1 MLRKLL
7 MIVFGIL
14 LVLAA
19 GSCNLY
25 PLYMHQMMEKFN
37 LTLKEANLFGS
48 FINLGLWVA
57 FTMGLIYDK
66 FGPKISCI
74 IGAVLLSGSYA
85 VLHMIMN
92 SEIKSIGLFPLL
104 ILAIAM
110 GQGSALCYTTAVTTN
125 LKHFSSNNSSIVG
138 LLISNMA
145 ISPSIFT
152 TYRQALSQIRI
163 ANYFLMISV
172 FLGIIILLCG
182 WVFTNLKHIYSD
194 HEKLKD
200 YEKYKEKKIIR
211 LFVILN
217 ILILVIYTFG
227 VIFNN
232 LISAEGNKF
241 PNAIIYPCLQM
252 LNFLFII
259 FEKIGLWEKLFF
271 REFIDRQIR
280 KKLRLDS
287 SFIMTNYLNGNGL
300 QLGDGVGISRQVAN
314 VEINNRNN
322 ISQNNFERISKNDAG
337 QDIVEI
343 TCKIIEN
350 NNNPKLTQILEYTSP
365 GKDKE
370 SQFSTLKS
378 PLSYGSDSST
388 PCIPIKEKQDIS
400 IKTEESSSCNISR
413 ARISMNKPIRKN
425 SFDSGI
431 KVKCSGNYSNI
442 SLEQIHTS
450 EQKSTNKIDKIY
462 GNISLRDDMGRL
474 KIRSLFDITKNDS
487 NQEYNNF
494 NSGVREF
501 PKNENKFEKENFN
514 NKIENDGEDQGIS
527 EDIISPNKINSDL
540 ENYEQNQQ
548 HHDFSNSVNENNF
561 SKIND
566 LIIGNQETPQVREV
580 KLEARGGSLEPHEDS
595 LVLDPT
601 KNQSNQN
608 QENLNLLSLHN
619 QTEFSKFLF
628 LISTKEVYLLFTI
641 LILGIGS
648 VISNLNNVQ
657 FIITSISLVPTSKEI
672 FDYAIMYFVFNSFFR
687 IISGLIIDKLIS
699 KNMLFHF
706 LISISILGFISQ
718 TLGIFMDK
726 DLLYLSVG
734 LAGATHGGYMTFTP
748 IYSKQFGLEN
758 MGKVLGFLTTGCAIG
773 SLIGNV
779 IFTVFFDI
787 HKVGEKCVGKKCFSN
802 AYVITSVFF
811 AVNSGLS
818 VYLYKIN
825 KDKNFYKDKEGESEK
840 SKITENQ

>member
-1 MLRKLL
+1 

-19 GSCNLY
+19 GSCNIY
-25 PLYMHQMMEKFN
+25 PLYMNQMMEKFN
-37 LTLKEANLFGS
+37 FTLKEANLFGS

-92 SEIKSIGLFPLL
+92 SEIQSIGLFPLL
-104 ILAIAM
+104 ILAIVM

-125 LKHFSSNNSSIVG
+125 LKNFSSNNSSIVG

-152 TYRQALSQIRI
+152 TYRQALSHIRI

-172 FLGIIILLCG
+172 FLGIIILICG
-182 WVFTNLKHIYSD
+182 WVFTNLKYIYSD

-259 FEKIGLWEKLFF
+259 FEKTGLWEKLFF

-300 QLGDGVGISRQVAN
+300 QLGEGIGVSRQVVN
-314 VEINNRNN
+314 VQMNNNENVNVNN
-322 ISQNNFERISKNDAG
+322 TQNNFERISKNDAG
-337 QDIVEI
+337 QPEI
-343 TCKIIEN
+343 KINEEN
-350 NNNPKLTQILEYTSP
+350 INSNNIKSSSP
-365 GKDKE
+365 SKDKE
-370 SQFSTLKS
+370 SQFSSMKS
-378 PLSYGSDSST
+378 PHSYGSDT
-388 PCIPIKEKQDIS
+388 PLEDQGKS
-400 IKTEESSSCNISR
+400 IGIAESSSLKSR
-413 ARISMNKPIRKN
+413 SKKSHKRKN
-425 SFDSGI
+425 SFESG
-431 KVKCSGNYSNI
+431 VNYSNLNFEKNYA
-442 SLEQIHTS
+442 LEQNS
-450 EQKSTNKIDKIY
+450 MNKINNNNIY
-462 GNISLRDDMGRL
+462 GNISLRDDMGRI
-474 KIRSLFDITKNDS
+474 KIRSLFNNSSEDS
-487 NQEYNNF
+487 PNVYTGIEN
-494 NSGVREF
+494 EF
-501 PKNENKFEKENFN
+501 A
-514 NKIENDGEDQGIS
+514 KIENNFQNENYNNIDNQG
-527 EDIISPNKINSDL
+527 IISPIKNHL
-540 ENYEQNQQ
+540 ENYQQ
-548 HHDFSNSVNENNF
+548 KEDLSNSITNTSNENNF

-566 LIIGNQETPQVREV
+566 MSISNQDNCQGKEI
-580 KLEARGGSLEPHEDS
+580 KLQPRGGSVEPIDQDQE
-595 LVLDPT
+595 DPT
-601 KNQSNQN
+601 KTQSNRDL
-608 QENLNLLSLHN
+608 ETLNLLSLQN
-619 QTEFSKFLF
+619 QSEFSKFLY
-628 LISTKEVYLLFTI
+628 LISTKEIYLLFTI

-648 VISNLNNVQ
+648 VIANLNNVQ

-672 FDYAIMYFVFNSFFR
+672 FDYAVMYFVFNSFFR

-706 LISISILGFISQ
+706 LISTSILGFFSQ
-718 TLGIFMDK
+718 ALGVFMDK
-726 DLLYLSVG
+726 DLLYLSMG

-773 SLIGNV
+773 SIIIADV

-787 HKVGEKCVGKKCFSN
+787 HKVEEKCVGKRCFSN

-811 AVNSGLS
+811 LVNIGLS
-818 VYLYKIN
+818 FYLYKLNRDKKID
-825 KDKNFYKDKEGESEK
+825 KDKDKDKEKNK
-840 SKITENQ
+840 SKNFES